1 MSGKFSLTYI
11 SRCDQDNAFGLSE
24 SLSFK
29 ENTVDTL
36 VWVLGP
42 AVI

>member
-36 VWVLGP
+36 V
-42 AVI
+42 